1 MQREAPFLLPLVANV
16 TLAAA
21 LVKAAG
27 MPQVS
32 QLCERSELYRRLEAH
47 HKQQQPLLMRLGQW
61 CVRAKGVVATER
73 KHLLEGSCEQM
84 KRASLR
90 ATAQGREQRGHFL
103 KEKKAPNDP
112 RMESKARDNKSIFL
126 HHCTTSSQP
135 HLHKEKRCSE
145 ANGTS
150 TSSFKRFASEK

>member
-1 MQREAPFLLPLVANV
+1 MQHPSVEGCVQREAPFLLPLVANV

-84 KRASLR
+84 KRASL
-90 ATAQGREQRGHFL
+90 
-103 KEKKAPNDP
+103 
-112 RMESKARDNKSIFL
+112 
-126 HHCTTSSQP
+126 
-135 HLHKEKRCSE
+135 
-145 ANGTS
+145 
-150 TSSFKRFASEK
+150 